1 MPGVATLCVA
11 THLQSAART
20 GGYLEWVTELAESEL
35 SEGAQGAPTAPG
47 ADYAERL
54 LAELNDAQRAAVTH
68 GEGPL
73 LVLAGA
79 GSGKT
84 RVLTHRIAYLLATGR
99 ARPGEI
105 LAITFTNK
113 AAQEMRER
121 VERLVGRATRAMWVM
136 TFHSACARIMRAEA
150 ERLGYSRG
158 FTIYDEADSL
168 RMVKRCMEELEVDP
182 KRYPPRAIRSQ
193 ISGAKNKLLD
203 AAEFQQTQGSVF
215 EETAGEIYALYERRM
230 LEANAMDFDDLL
242 VRTVNVLELFEPARD
257 RWRRAFGQVL
267 VDEYQDTNRAQYRLL
282 QLLAEEHRN
291 LFVVGDDAQ
300 CVLEGTLIKMGDGSE
315 RPVESIGVGDYVMS
329 SVGKG
334 EFGPARISQV
344 HTSKDT
350 HGIAISTRS
359 GRRLVTTP
367 DHMHFAGFRLGTTP
381 QMHLTYLMWKRDV
394 GFRVGVSRVYTEG
407 QKKPT
412 IGIRQRCFSERADAV
427 WVISSHGSD
436 AEARVAEAQ
445 LSLQYGLPTLPF
457 YRRKSGSG
465 NSLVGNQELIDEV
478 FASVDSEAG
487 GLQLLEDEGLSFNHP
502 HHRASSSYRRRNLT
516 LTLCAER
523 RNARPRHRIAVH
535 GQDPAGRTALEEIGL
550 SVRPAGNG
558 RNSWRFE
565 TVLKDFGDAADLAQ
579 KIQAALEVE
588 TLIQGRFGPP
598 QPGRVVGN
606 SLPCIPASSVRPG
619 MTVFAGDGSYDIVEW
634 VSRVPLERPV
644 YDLDVEDTHNFVAN
658 GIVTH
663 NSIYSFRHAEIRNI
677 LDFEKDFPD
686 ADVVMLEQNYRS
698 TQTILSATNSL
709 IANNREN
716 RLKKL
721 FTDGAEG
728 EPIQVAQLADEHEE
742 ARWVAGEVER
752 LVTDEGVRRDEI
764 AVFYRTN
771 AMSRVLEDTLVR
783 FELPYQVIGGTK
795 FYERAEIKDAVA
807 YLSLLVNPSDA
818 ISFVRVV
825 NSPRRGIGNTSQGR
839 LLSHA
844 NTTGKPIWEVAAR
857 PDLVPG
863 MGAAALKAISRFH
876 ATVEGLRQ
884 RAATAPVAELMEA
897 MLHETGY
904 LEALEA
910 ERTVEAEGRVENLQ
924 ELIGVA
930 GEFDA
935 NRELEGDG
943 EVSPLEEFLQQIS
956 LYTEQDAIREQE
968 SLVTLMTIHNAK
980 GLEYETVILIG
991 CEEGVFPHMR
1001 SLEEGGEEEERRLC
1015 YVGMTRARSRLYLT
1029 YARERRIFGGRREP
1043 AIASRFLDELPEEL
1057 VERERS
1063 EPRAGSPWAPVGGAI
1078 GEPIK
1083 PGPALELATGDDIVH
1098 ASFGEG
1104 VVTGIEPGGVIVVRF
1119 ADDGQERKL
1128 MADYAPIKKR

>member
-1 MPGVATLCVA
+1 
-11 THLQSAART
+11 
-20 GGYLEWVTELAESEL
+20 VTELAESDL
-35 SEGAQGAPTAPG
+35 SPGHGAPTEPG
-47 ADYAERL
+47 ADRVERL
-54 LAELNDAQRAAVTH
+54 LAELNAAQREAVSH

-84 RVLTHRIAYLLATGR
+84 RVLTHRIAYLLATGQ

-121 VERLVGRATRAMWVM
+121 VEALVGRATRAMWVM
-136 TFHSACARIMRAEA
+136 TFHSACARIMRVEA

-158 FTIYDEADSL
+158 FSIYDEVDSL
-168 RMVKRCMEELEVDP
+168 RMVRRCMEELAIDP
-182 KRYPPRAIRSQ
+182 KRYPPRAIRAQ

-203 AAEFQQTQGSVF
+203 AASFAEAQGSVF
-215 EETAGEIYALYERRM
+215 EENVADVYALYERRM

-282 QLLAEEHRN
+282 QLLAEQHRN
-291 LFVVGDDAQ
+291 LFVVGDDCQ
-300 CVLEGTLIKMGDGSE
+300 CLVAGTPVTMADGTLKPIEEVRTGDE
-315 RPVESIGVGDYVMS
+315 VRS
-329 SVGKG
+329 SYGNG
-334 EFGPARISQV
+334 EFRPARV
-344 HTSKDT
+344 TALFKGKDAE
-350 HGIAISTRS
+350 GIAITTKG
-359 GRRLVTTP
+359 GRRLVSTVE
-367 DHMHFAGFRLGTTP
+367 HVHFAGFRLGTTP
-381 QMHLTYLMWKRDV
+381 QMHLTYLMWKRGV
-394 GFRVGVSRVYTEG
+394 GFRVGVTRVYTD
-407 QKKPT
+407 QKRRPM
-412 IGIRQRCFSERADAV
+412 IGIRTRCFQERADAV
-427 WVISSHGSD
+427 WVISSSETD
-436 AEARVAEAQ
+436 AAARVEETR
-445 LSLQYGLPTLPF
+445 LSLEYGLPMLPF
-457 YRRKSGSG
+457 YRRKSRSG
-465 NSLVGNQELIDEV
+465 QSLVGDQDLIDEIY
-478 FASVDSEAG
+478 SSIDTESG
-487 GLQLLEDEGLSFNHP
+487 GLQLLRDEGLSFEHP
-502 HHRASSSYRRRNLT
+502 HHRANGSDRRRNLT
-516 LTLCAER
+516 LTLCAEHR
-523 RNARPRHRIAVH
+523 RATPMHRITVH
-535 GQDPAGRTALEEIGL
+535 GQDAAGRRALEKIGL
-550 SVRPAGNG
+550 RVRPAKKD
-558 RNSWRFE
+558 SDTWRFE
-565 TVLKDFGDAADLAQ
+565 TVFKDFGEAA
-579 KIQAALEVE
+579 E
-588 TLIQGRFGPP
+588 TADRVRSVLGVNTRIQGRFGPP

-606 SLPCIPASSVRPG
+606 SLPAIPAGSVRPG
-619 MTVFAGDGSYDIVEW
+619 MTVFAEDGTYDVVEC
-634 VSRVPLERPV
+634 VERVPLDEPV
-644 YDLDVEDTHNFVAN
+644 YDINVEGTHNFIAG

-663 NSIYSFRHAEIRNI
+663 NSIYSFRHADIRNI
-677 LDFEKDFPD
+677 LDFERDFED
-686 ADVVMLEQNYRS
+686 AEVVMLEQNYRS
-698 TQTILSATNSL
+698 TQTILSATNAL

-716 RLKKL
+716 RPKRLWS
-721 FTDGAEG
+721 DAGQGDPVE
-728 EPIQVAQLADEHEE
+728 VVQLADEHEE

-752 LVTDEGVRRDEI
+752 LVSEEGVARDEI

-818 ISFVRVV
+818 ISFARVV

-839 LLSHA
+839 LLAHA
-844 NTTGKPIWEVAAR
+844 NTTGRPIWEVTGR

-863 MGAAALKAISRFH
+863 LGAAAIKAVSRFH
-876 ATVEGLRQ
+876 ATLEGVRE
-884 RAATAPVAELMEA
+884 RAATAPVAELLEA
-897 MLHETGY
+897 LLRETGY

-935 NRELEGDG
+935 NRELEGEA
-943 EVSPLEEFLQQIS
+943 EVPPLEEFLQQIS
-956 LYTEQDAIREQE
+956 LYTEQDALREQE

-980 GLEYETVILIG
+980 GLEYETVFIIG

-1015 YVGMTRARSRLYLT
+1015 YVGMTRARRLLYLT

-1057 VERERS
+1057 LEQERS
-1063 EPRAGSPWAPVGGAI
+1063 APQAAAPWAAVGGAP
-1078 GEPIK
+1078 GAPIQA
-1083 PGPALELATGDDIVH
+1083 GPALELATGDDIVH
-1098 ASFGEG
+1098 ASFGDG

-1119 ADDGQERKL
+1119 AGDERERKL
-1128 MADYAPIKKR
+1128 MADYAPIRKR